1 MDTGIKIECRKILK
15 TLMIH
20 KYGPVFNQPVDP
32 IALGIPDYFSIITHP
47 MDFGTI
53 SKKLDNDNY
62 SSAEAFC
69 SDVRLTFSN
78 AMRYNPPGNYVHLM
92 AKELNDTFGKSWK
105 LLEAK
110 SLKLSILKKN
120 VVIPNKNHEPTKENS
135 FSVSLKA
142 KNPEATNTVTASSE
156 VKPKPILSC
165 AVKENRIGVSLK
177 AKKPEATNI
186 VTASS
191 EVKLKPILS
200 CVVKENRV
208 GVSLKAKKPEATNIV
223 TASSEVKPKPILSCA
238 VKENSVGVSLKAKKP
253 EATNIVTASSE
264 VKPEPKPIL
273 SCAEKARLK
282 NEFLLASR
290 GDLSGPLR
298 GFLRKYDLVSLKKE
312 KIESV
317 FGSFGD
323 HTLIELKRVMKG
335 CSGTNIVQGKD
346 VYVKTPQTKEVS
358 LRQKHEEM
366 SNIESRIRAARAAKE
381 AILQSAKSELQMK
394 RDKERE
400 EVEKMG
406 RTVIIDDNL
415 AVLMELEKLCQYS
428 GIKNPL
434 EKLGLRL
441 KEEYYYGYEYVD
453 DDDEVDNGVVFYE
466 LEDGEIL

>member
-1 MDTGIKIECRKILK
+1 MVRMIISSSKKRPDPPEILEAPHNKRQKIDTGKKTECRKILK

-32 IALGIPDYFSIITHP
+32 VALRTPDYFSIITHP
-47 MDFGTI
+47 MDLGTI

-78 AMRYNPPGNYVHLM
+78 TMRYNPPGNYVHLM
-92 AKELNDTFGKSWK
+92 AKELNETFGKSWK

-110 SLKLSILKKN
+110 SLKLSILKKS
-120 VVIPNKNHEPTKENS
+120 VVIPNKNHEPTKEN
-135 FSVSLKA
+135 
-142 KNPEATNTVTASSE
+142 TSSE

-165 AVKENRIGVSLK
+165 AVKENSVD
-177 AKKPEATNI
+177 
-186 VTASS
+186 
-191 EVKLKPILS
+191 
-200 CVVKENRV
+200 V
-208 GVSLKAKKPEATNIV
+208 GLKAKKPEATNIV
-223 TASSEVKPKPILSCA
+223 TASSEVKPKPILSCV
-238 VKENSVGVSLKAKKP
+238 VKENSVGVGLKAKKL

-264 VKPEPKPIL
+264 VKPKPIL

-298 GFLRKYDLVSLKKE
+298 GFLRKYGLVSSTKE

-323 HTLIELKRVMKG
+323 CTLIELKQIMKG
-335 CSGTNIVQGKD
+335 CSGTNTVKGND

-381 AILQSAKSELQMK
+381 VILQSAKSELQMK
-394 RDKERE
+394 RDKQRE
-400 EVEKMG
+400 EVEKIG
-406 RTVIIDDNL
+406 RTVTMDDNL
-415 AVLMELEKLCQYS
+415 AVLRELEKLCQYS
-428 GIKNPL
+428 WIKNPL

-441 KEEYYYGYEYVD
+441 KEEYYYGYKYVD
-453 DDDEVDNGVVFYE
+453 DDDEVDNGGVLYE
-466 LEDGEIL
+466 LEDGEIF